1 MPKFTMYCENKK
13 LAFTRKEFV
22 FQLPLGK
29 KARRRGA
36 EEIDHL
42 GKMGSAP
49 VSFKFGVLASK

>member
-1 MPKFTMYCENKK
+1 MPKFTIYCKNKI
-13 LAFTRKEFV
+13 LTFTRKEFV

-36 EEIDHL
+36 EKIDYL

-49 VSFKFGVLASK
+49 VSFKFGVLACK